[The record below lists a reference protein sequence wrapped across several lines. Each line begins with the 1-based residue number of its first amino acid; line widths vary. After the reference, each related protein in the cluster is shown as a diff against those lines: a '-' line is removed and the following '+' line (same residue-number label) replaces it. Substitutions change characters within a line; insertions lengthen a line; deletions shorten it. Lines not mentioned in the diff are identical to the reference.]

1 MDGRNYRNH
10 IIIHKSDLLD
20 LATELKRINR
30 AKSTPELTV
39 LQFEFAIKAISN
51 ILKDA
56 DHVLPIMK
64 QVELEARSQV
74 FKKREKAKKKYQ
86 SKLKKAI

>member
-20 LATELKRINR
+20 LATELKAINR
-30 AKSTPELTV
+30 AKTTPELTK
-39 LQFEFAIKAISN
+39 LQFEFAIKAIGN

-64 QVELEARSQV
+64 QVELEARAQV
-74 FKKREKAKKKYQ
+74 FKKRKKAKVAY
-86 SKLKKAI
+86 KLKKDI

>member
-20 LATELKRINR
+20 LATELKAINR
-30 AKSTPELTV
+30 AKTTPELTK
-39 LQFEFAIKAISN
+39 LQFEFAIKAIGN

-64 QVELEARSQV
+64 QVELEARAQV
-74 FKKREKAKKKYQ
+74 FKKRKKAKAAY
-86 SKLKKAI
+86 KLKKAI

>member
-20 LATELKRINR
+20 LATELKAINR

-39 LQFEFAIKAISN
+39 LQFEFAIKAIDK
-51 ILKDA
+51 ILKSS
-56 DHVLPIMK
+56 DHVLPIIK
-64 QVELEARSQV
+64 QVEIETRAQV
-74 FKKREKAKKKYQ
+74 FKKRKKAKAAY
-86 SKLKKAI
+86 KLKKAI

>member
-39 LQFEFAIKAISN
+39 LQFEFAIKAIERIIKNS
-51 ILKDA
+51 
-56 DHVLPIMK
+56 DHVLPVIK
-64 QVELEARSQV
+64 QVEIETRAQV
-74 FKKREKAKKKYQ
+74 FKKRKKAKKKYQ
-86 SKLKKAI
+86 LKKVI